1 MKRAIIALAAIL
13 TAVATYAQATI
24 QLQNFDDPAGVKRT
38 DGKNAAD
45 GVAISVQA
53 YLVNA
58 DSSLTALTP
67 ATSFLTGAANA
78 GVEGYIDPV
87 VITIP
92 GVAASSPVNLQVKAW
107 QTSAGSYAA
116 ASGGLNLW
124 FGQSATFNN
133 KTGGDVAPPE
143 DTIFRLDGPLKFNV
157 PEPTTLALGALGAA
171 ALLFR
176 RRK

>member
-13 TAVATYAQATI
+13 TAVATYAQATVNF
-24 QLQNFDDPAGVKRT
+24 QNFDDSVGVKRT

-45 GVAISVQA
+45 GVAISAQL

-58 DSSLTALTP
+58 DSSLSPLTP
-67 ATSFLTGAANA
+67 STSFLTGAANA

-87 VITIP
+87 LITIP
-92 GVAASSPVNLQVKAW
+92 GVAFSSPVNLQVRAW
-107 QTSAGSYAA
+107 QSSAGSYDAA
-116 ASGGLNLW
+116 KAGVNLW

-133 KTGGDVAPPE
+133 KTGGDLAPPE
-143 DTIFRLDGPLKFNV
+143 DTIWRLDGPLKQV